1 MGGIEGRRSDSGF
14 GFGFD
19 FGFGV
24 WRLLADQLLS
34 TCGQGMSNVGRLG
47 PCCQRAAGY
56 GAQRRL
62 ATQAVLR
69 LEVLS
74 LSAPMSTDVTRG
86 NSARGVWAPWGSS
99 SA

>member
-1 MGGIEGRRSDSGF
+1 MAGIEGRRSDSGF
-14 GFGFD
+14 GFGL
-19 FGFGV
+19 GFGV
-24 WRLLADQLLS
+24 WTLLAVQVR
-34 TCGQGMSNVGRLG
+34 TQCGQGMSNVGNLG

-69 LEVLS
+69 LAVLS